1 MTLLQKSSADGNS
14 LQHLP
19 FYPTANIPS
28 FIPIL
33 PSFQLIE
40 RVFHHLCIASLDTNL
55 SYLLWCFSLFMYPF
69 YTVSPVSLPPCCF
82 LPWAYECAYSLSR
95 VRLFV
100 TPWTVACQAPLSMG
114 MLQARILEWVTMGTS
129 RGSSQPR
136 DQTQVSCIAGKF
148 FTIWTTREAQS
159 LWISSCFLS
168 LKWKKGLLSSTQ
180 TLFPFTDNLLQ
191 RPVYEII
198 TASLQSSLSLLYP
211 LRSGFQPH
219 LNCEPIPTGG
229 RGDIPIAR
237 SNITLIYTLSL
248 CHWALTTF
256 LSKVPSSS
264 LAPVT
269 SLSPNFL
276 LVCVLSHLVVSN
288 PLWPIDYS
296 QPVSSVHGISLA
308 RVLEWVAISSS
319 RGFSWS
325 RDWTHISSISLP
337 LSHRRSPGIFLIQ
350 GLNPHLQ
357 HLYHWATGG
366 APSTSMQA
374 HKLAIWV
381 WYSALVQ
388 ILFFCLL
395 FSISKG
401 LPWWLRW

>member
-19 FYPTANIPS
+19 FYPTPNISS

-40 RVFHHLCIASLDTNL
+40 RVFHHLCIATLDTNL
-55 SYLLWCFSLFMYPF
+55 SYRLWCFSLFMYPF

-82 LPWAYECAYSLSR
+82 LPWTCECAYSLSR
-95 VRLFV
+95 VRLFA
-100 TPWTVACQAPLSMG
+100 TPWTVARQAPLSMG
-114 MLQARILEWVTMGTS
+114 ILQARMLEQVTMCTS

-136 DQTQVSCIAGKF
+136 DQTQVSCIAGEF
-148 FTIWTTREAQS
+148 FTIWATRKAQS

-168 LKWKKGLLSSTQ
+168 LKRKKGLLPSTQ

-191 RPVYEII
+191 SPVYEII

-211 LRSGFQPH
+211 PWSGFQPH
-219 LNCEPIPTGG
+219 LNCEPIPTDG

-248 CHWALTTF
+248 CHWALTTV

-269 SLSPNFL
+269 SLSPDFL
-276 LVCVLSHLVVSN
+276 LVCVCLV
-288 PLWPIDYS
+288 
-296 QPVSSVHGISLA
+296 
-308 RVLEWVAISSS
+308 
-319 RGFSWS
+319 
-325 RDWTHISSISLP
+325 T
-337 LSHRRSPGIFLIQ
+337 
-350 GLNPHLQ
+350 
-357 HLYHWATGG
+357 
-366 APSTSMQA
+366 
-374 HKLAIWV
+374 
-381 WYSALVQ
+381 
-388 ILFFCLL
+388 
-395 FSISKG
+395 
-401 LPWWLRW
+401 